1 VEAWARCE
9 PPTASIKMI
18 PAVAPTAAT
27 VATAAA
33 ARGCRRGCRRHDG
46 PGEPGGFGNPVRPNA
61 PARCAV
67 LTRPARPAGVLSVQ
81 AFSICQRS
89 PAGSSTA
96 AKASSPLA
104 DRGIFGSGDVTP
116 AALRRRRHSLRA
128 TACSQRPS
136 LPGSRSPAS
145 LEVAMR
151 KVSRTTSA
159 ASGPGNAK
167 LQYA

>member
-1 VEAWARCE
+1 
-9 PPTASIKMI
+9 MI

-27 VATAAA
+27 AATVATA
-33 ARGCRRGCRRHDG
+33 RGRHRSRRHGG
-46 PGEPGGFGNPVRPNA
+46 PGEPGAFGNPAGPNA

-67 LTRPARPAGVLSVQ
+67 LARSARPVGVLSVQ
-81 AFSICQRS
+81 ALSTCPRS

-96 AKASSPLA
+96 GQAASPLG
-104 DRGIFGSGDVTP
+104 DRGIFGGGDVTP

-128 TACSQRPS
+128 TACSQEPS
-136 LPGSRSPAS
+136 LPGSRSPSS

-159 ASGPGNAK
+159 AASGPGNTK

>member
-1 VEAWARCE
+1 
-9 PPTASIKMI
+9 MI

-27 VATAAA
+27 IATAAA
-33 ARGCRRGCRRHDG
+33 ARECRRDGG

-67 LTRPARPAGVLSVQ
+67 LTRSARPVGVLSVQ
-81 AFSICQRS
+81 AFSTCSRS
-89 PAGSSTA
+89 SAGSSTA
-96 AKASSPLA
+96 AQASSALSH
-104 DRGIFGSGDVTP
+104 RGIFGGGDVTP

-128 TACSQRPS
+128 TACSQELS
-136 LPGSRSPAS
+136 LPASRSPSS

-159 ASGPGNAK
+159 ASGPGNAE

>member
-1 VEAWARCE
+1 
-9 PPTASIKMI
+9 MI

-27 VATAAA
+27 VATTAAA
-33 ARGCRRGCRRHDG
+33 QGCRGRRRHGG
-46 PGEPGGFGNPVRPNA
+46 PGEPGTFGNPVGPNA

-67 LTRPARPAGVLSVQ
+67 LTRSARPVGVLSVQ
-81 AFSICQRS
+81 PFSTCLRS
-89 PAGSSTA
+89 PTGSSTA
-96 AKASSPLA
+96 GQASSPLA
-104 DRGIFGSGDVTP
+104 ARDIFGGGDVTP

-128 TACSQRPS
+128 TACSQEPS
-136 LPGSRSPAS
+136 LPGSRSPSS

-159 ASGPGNAK
+159 AASGPGNMK